1 MSNPPA
7 GSERPGSSDDF
18 SNAMPLTTK
27 IANLVISVV
36 LIAIA
41 ASAIAAAAM
50 APLHAQT
57 TVPNGPYGD
66 NDSIASLRTYE
77 QLIAALKQSAHTS
90 GSAMTYATLPWK
102 SNGGREIPYVV
113 VGNGPTAALIVAQQH
128 GDEMETSDSAVN
140 LARTLANS
148 SMASKA
154 IRNALTVVIVPR
166 VNVDG
171 FDGRLA
177 DGTLITD
184 SQGRTPPW
192 RQNYDR
198 TFSAP
203 SPSPVPA
210 FYQRGRGYDINRYH
224 AFRPEC
230 PLDNPNYPNIT
241 TGVVSCE
248 TEGVDSTKPY
258 TLADL
263 AKGNPVPEAKNVR
276 WLADKYKP
284 AITLDLHHQG
294 TRVNDGQMVTASTL
308 WPTAVGTATRLQA
321 VDPNAMARFMA
332 GQTMA
337 KRVVVII
344 AQTLAKY
351 PYADLS
357 LYPGGT
363 EPGISRNAY
372 GLLGSGSVLLELRGG
387 IGTKSGGYIQKIG
400 YHASY
405 QVLHELARD
414 PGLTGFDPNQAE
426 VLVLPANGQP
436 RPGQGESE
444 PITDGTVPEG
454 EVDGHD
460 DHHLGN

>member
-1 MSNPPA
+1 MRLKTGFA
-7 GSERPGSSDDF
+7 TL
-18 SNAMPLTTK
+18 A
-27 IANLVISVV
+27 V
-36 LIAIA
+36 
-41 ASAIAAAAM
+41 AAAAWCGSVQ
-50 APLHAQT
+50 AQT

-66 NDSIASLRTYE
+66 NDSIASLRSYE
-77 QLIAALKQSAHTS
+77 QLVASLKRSAQTS
-90 GSAMTYATLPWK
+90 QGAMSYQVLPWK
-102 SNGGREIPYVV
+102 SNTGREVPYVV
-113 VGNGPTAALIVAQQH
+113 VGNGPTAALIIAQQH
-128 GDEMETSDSAVN
+128 GDEMETSDSAAN
-140 LARTLANS
+140 LARTLANNS
-148 SMASKA
+148 QASKA

-171 FDGRLA
+171 FDGRNA
-177 DGTLITD
+177 DGSPLTD
-184 SQGRTPPW
+184 SQGRTTPW

-203 SPSPVPA
+203 APSPVPA

-230 PLDNPNYPNIT
+230 PLDNPNFPNIT
-241 TGVVSCE
+241 TGVTSCE
-248 TEGVDSTKPY
+248 TEDLDPKQPY

-263 AKGNPVPEAKNVR
+263 GRGNPVPEAKNIR
-276 WLADKYKP
+276 WLADRYKP
-284 AITLDLHHQG
+284 AVTLDLHHQG
-294 TRVNDGQMVTASTL
+294 TRVNDGDMVTASTL
-308 WPTAVGTATRLQA
+308 WPTAVGAAVQLQS
-321 VDPNAMARFMA
+321 VDPNALARFTA

-337 KRVVVII
+337 KRVVVVI

-357 LYPGGT
+357 LYPGGP

-405 QVLHELARD
+405 QVLAELARD
-414 PGLTGFDPNQAE
+414 PGLLGFDPAMAE
-426 VLVLPANGQP
+426 QLVLPANGQP
-436 RPGQGESE
+436 RPGQGEAE
-444 PITDGTVPEG
+444 PITAGTVALG
-454 EVDGHD
+454 ESDAGD

>member
-1 MSNPPA
+1 MSIKTI
-7 GSERPGSSDDF
+7 
-18 SNAMPLTTK
+18 L
-27 IANLVISVV
+27 
-36 LIAIA
+36 A
-41 ASAIAAAAM
+41 AALAAAATL
-50 APLHAQT
+50 APAHAQT

-66 NDSIASLRTYE
+66 NDSVASLRTYE
-77 QLIAALKQSAHTS
+77 QLVAALKSSAHTS
-90 GSAMTYATLPWK
+90 RGAMTYGELPWK
-102 SNGGREIPYVV
+102 SNTGRAIPYVV
-113 VGNGPTAALIVAQQH
+113 VGTGPAAALIIAQQH

-140 LARTLANS
+140 LARTLANNS
-148 SMASKA
+148 TASKA
-154 IRNALTVVIVPR
+154 IRNALRVIIVPR

-171 FDGRLA
+171 FDGRKA

-184 SQGRTPPW
+184 AQGRVPPW

-198 TFSAP
+198 TFSTG
-203 SPSPVPA
+203 SVPA

-230 PLDNPNYPNIT
+230 PLDNPNFPNIGPL
-241 TGVVSCE
+241 GVLSCE
-248 TEGVDSTKPY
+248 NELVDSTQPY
-258 TLADL
+258 TRTDL
-263 AKGNPVPEAKNVR
+263 GRGNPVPEARNIR
-276 WLADKYKP
+276 WLADQFTP
-284 AITLDLHHQG
+284 VVTLDLHHQG
-294 TRVNDGQMVTASTL
+294 TRVNDGNMVTASTL
-308 WPTAVGTATRLQA
+308 WPTAAATAQALQSVDAGA
-321 VDPNAMARFMA
+321 VARFTR

-337 KRVVVII
+337 KRVVVVI

-405 QVLHELARD
+405 AVLEELARD
-414 PGLTGFDPNQAE
+414 ADLRGFDPNQAE
-426 VLVLPANGQP
+426 ILVKPANGQPP

-444 PITDGTVPEG
+444 PITDGTVAQGMSDDE
-454 EVDGHD
+454 D